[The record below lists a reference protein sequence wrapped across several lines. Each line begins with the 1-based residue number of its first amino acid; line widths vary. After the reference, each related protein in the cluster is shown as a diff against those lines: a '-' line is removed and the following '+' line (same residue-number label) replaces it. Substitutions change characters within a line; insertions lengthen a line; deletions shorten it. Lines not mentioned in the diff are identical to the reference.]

1 MTPIYSGSITF
12 SATSNITADVL
23 TADNLIDIFESYLL
37 GDITLPSDVR
47 DTLRT
52 FLTTD
57 ELGNPILVTP
67 TSTEYY
73 DKKIRGL
80 VSIIL
85 SQPEYVLLRGY
96 DATTSID
103 TNTNHLLDSE
113 SSKLIFIELYGGN
126 DYLGNVIPK
135 DEYATYVNYRTSSSG
150 SIALS
155 GSDLTDLGG
164 NYYMNTALAY
174 GSGVGFKSLYDEG
187 SLKLFNRV
195 GTYRH
200 SQDHDA
206 AAKQMTSYNN
216 TTFANAEGLF

>member
-1 MTPIYSGSITF
+1 MR
-12 SATSNITADVL
+12 DV
-23 TADNLIDIFESYLL
+23 
-37 GDITLPSDVR
+37 
-47 DTLRT
+47 LRT

-96 DATTSID
+96 DAATSID
-103 TNTNHLLDSE
+103 TNTNHQFDSE

-126 DYLGNVIPK
+126 DYLSSIVPK
-135 DEYATYVNYRTSSSG
+135 DEYATYLNYRTSSSG

-155 GSDLTDLGG
+155 GSDLTDLDS

-174 GSGVGFKSLYDEG
+174 GSGGTGFKSLYDEG

-195 GTYRH
+195 GTYQH